1 MSALTEAAR
10 GRWAGI
16 LEALGIPA
24 GFLTRKNGPCPMCE
38 GRDRWRFTDHDQAGR
53 WWCNH
58 CGTGDGFELLQQFHG
73 WDFRTAA
80 KEVEKMLPNM
90 PATKAVD
97 PDAKIKMAREGL
109 NKLKKAIEK
118 ASENAQVKR
127 YLEGRRLIPSPLL
140 LAHSAAEY
148 WQDGALTGT
157 YAAMVGLVT
166 SPDGKPLTYHR
177 TFLLDG
183 QKAPVASPR
192 KIMPAAGDT
201 TGSAIRLWPVSA
213 SMGIAEGIET
223 ALACHQLFG
232 IPTWSAISAGG
243 LERFIPPE
251 GIQELMIF
259 ADRDSSYTGQAAA
272 FALAKRLAQT
282 TAIRVRVS
290 LPEVIGDF
298 NDQLLASR
306 GHINQG

>member
-24 GFLTRKNGPCPMCE
+24 EYLTRRNGPCPMCD
-38 GRDRWRFTDHDQAGR
+38 GKDRWRYTDHDQAGR
-53 WWCNH
+53 WWCNQ

-73 WDFRTAA
+73 WDFKTAA

-90 PATKAVD
+90 PATKAID
-97 PDAKIKMAREGL
+97 PDAKIKMARDGL
-109 NKLKKAIEK
+109 NKFKNGVEK
-118 ASENAQVKR
+118 ASENAEAKR
-127 YLEGRRLIPSPLL
+127 YLEGRGLVASPLL

-148 WQDGALTGT
+148 WQDGELVGT

-177 TFLLDG
+177 TFLADG
-183 QKAPVASPR
+183 KKAPVPSP
-192 KIMPAAGDT
+192 KKLMPAAGDT

-213 SMGIAEGIET
+213 SMGIAEGVET

-232 IPTWSAISAGG
+232 IPTWAAISSGG

-290 LPEVIGDF
+290 LPDNMGDF
-298 NDQLLASR
+298 NDQLLALKA
-306 GHINQG
+306 

>member
-24 GFLTRKNGPCPMCE
+24 GFLSRRNGPCPMCD
-38 GRDRWRFTDHDQAGR
+38 GKDRWRFTDHDQAGR
-53 WWCNH
+53 WWCNQ

-73 WDFRTAA
+73 WDFPTAA
-80 KEVEKMLPNM
+80 KEVKKMLPNM
-90 PATKAVD
+90 PAAAIASAD
-97 PDAKIKMAREGL
+97 EKITRAREGL
-109 NKLKKAIEK
+109 NRFKKVVEA
-118 ASENAQVKR
+118 ASESAQVKR
-127 YLEGRRLIPSPLL
+127 YLESRALVASPLL

-148 WQDGALTGT
+148 WQDGVSAGT
-157 YAAMVGLVT
+157 FAAMVGLV
-166 SPDGKPLTYHR
+166 SAPDGRPLTYHR

-183 QKAPVASPR
+183 QKAPVPSPR

-201 TGSAIRLWPVSA
+201 TGAAIRLWPVSA

-243 LERFIPPE
+243 LERFIPPA
-251 GIQELMIF
+251 GITELMIF
-259 ADRDSSYTGQAAA
+259 ADRDASYTGQAAA
-272 FALAKRLAQT
+272 FALAKRLVQH

-290 LPEVIGDF
+290 LPDDMGDF
-298 NDQLLASR
+298 NDQLVASCQ
-306 GHINQG
+306 HKNQV